1 MANKRLTYLIRQRPW
16 IMAIDEDEPGSF
28 TVTLHEPWC
37 FRAVRGPN
45 MLSFNSF
52 KKVEEGTRK
61 SSVYEDLGR
70 GGD

>member
-1 MANKRLTYLIRQRPW
+1 
-16 IMAIDEDEPGSF
+16 MAIDEDEPGSF